1 MGGKAVATGKDRQK
15 QLARE
20 HHERQLARRLERE
33 QRAKRTAI
41 IGSTV
46 GVVVVV
52 GGIVAAVALLGGGD
66 SKTDAAA
73 TAQPTASA
81 QDTAAP
87 SASASA
93 AAGPKPYDAKTGTCD
108 YVAEKGGGV
117 VKDVGLPPKKV
128 KLKPATR
135 TMTLNTNLGD
145 IEVQLD
151 NAKAPCTVNSLAY
164 LAEKKF
170 YDGSKCHRLGSAQF
184 PMLQCGD
191 PQAKADGKG
200 QSDGAGGPGY
210 VMAEENLKGATYK
223 RGVMAMAKTQAPGS
237 TGSQFFL
244 VFGDLGLTPDYTPVG
259 TITKGLD
266 ILDKVNKAGVITP
279 MQDGTGAPKET
290 VEIKSVTFS
299 GKS

>member
-20 HHERQLARRLERE
+20 HHERQLQRRIERE
-33 QRAKRTAI
+33 QRNKRTAI

-66 SKTDAAA
+66 PQTEAA
-73 TAQPTASA
+73 TTPTASA
-81 QDTAAP
+81 PPQESAP
-87 SASASA
+87 A
-93 AAGPKPYDAKTGTCD
+93 AAQPKPYDPASGTCG
-108 YVAEKGGGV
+108 YVADTAGGQI
-117 VKDVGLPPKKV
+117 KDVGMPPAEV
-128 KLKPATR
+128 KLKPAMK
-135 TMTLNTNLGD
+135 TMTLKTNQGD
-145 IEVQLD
+145 IVVELD
-151 NAKAPCTVNSLAY
+151 NAKAPCTVNSLDF
-164 LAEKKF
+164 LASKDF
-170 YDGSKCHRLGSAQF
+170 YDGSKCHRLGNDKF

-200 QSDGAGGPGY
+200 ATDGAGGPGY
-210 VMAEENLKGATYK
+210 VMVEENLQGATYK

-244 VFGDLGLTPDYTPVG
+244 VFGDIGLTPDYTPVG

-266 ILDKVNKAGVITP
+266 ILDKVNKAGV
-279 MQDGTGAPKET
+279 MGDSGDGTGAPKET
-290 VEIKSVTFS
+290 VEIKDVTIS